1 MLVRQIL
8 LKKTDLAI
16 LKSVVEKLDNDEL
29 KKVPTNL
36 SNLKTKVVKLDV
48 DRLVP
53 VLVDLS
59 KLSALVKIKIIG
71 DRIRDITNIA
81 TITPLNAK
89 INEAKNKICNITN
102 LGTTTPL
109 TAAENKIPNASNLFK
124 KLTITQNSKLKN
136 KN

>member
-36 SNLKTKVVKLDV
+36 SNLKTKV